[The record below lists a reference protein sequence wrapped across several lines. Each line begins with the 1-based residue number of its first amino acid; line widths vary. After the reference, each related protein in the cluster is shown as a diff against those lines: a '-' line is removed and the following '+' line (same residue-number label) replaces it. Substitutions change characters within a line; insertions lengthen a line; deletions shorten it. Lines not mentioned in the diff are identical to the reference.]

1 MSNESVRSRMG
12 GIKGHKCRTATGTC
26 LPLRPATFGPMSRL
40 PAFFLPAIALMTG
53 PSAAAQGCSMC
64 KAVAEESGFD
74 INPGIILLIIVPYAL
89 IFLIFRKKIVG
100 FFREFMT
107 AKG

>member
-1 MSNESVRSRMG
+1 
-12 GIKGHKCRTATGTC
+12 
-26 LPLRPATFGPMSRL
+26 MSRL
-40 PAFFLPAIALMTG
+40 PAFVVVLITLLAS
-53 PSAAAQGCSMC
+53 PSVLAQGCSMC

-74 INPGIILLIIVPYAL
+74 INPGIIVLIIVPYAL
-89 IFLIFRKKIVG
+89 IFLLFRKKIVG